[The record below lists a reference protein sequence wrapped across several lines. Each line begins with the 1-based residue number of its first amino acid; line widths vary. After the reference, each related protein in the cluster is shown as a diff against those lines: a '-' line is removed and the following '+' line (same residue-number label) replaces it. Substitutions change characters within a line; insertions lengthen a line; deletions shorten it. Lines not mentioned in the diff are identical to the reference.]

1 MLKTLKKNKKYI
13 IIVAIILVIL
23 AIFYM
28 TKLKL
33 KKSKTPDTDKAVP
46 TETQSPSNKNNNNVG
61 YNITNTHV
69 NILSD
74 DGKIV
79 YTYEIKYL
87 KPKVLQRAKIYGR
100 SLKKF
105 EQEMS
110 KPYNYWMDLI
120 FIEYNIDKNLSNKEK
135 YCKLRSLTGNCNI
148 LKNDCPIECVNE
160 ETE

>member
-1 MLKTLKKNKKYI
+1 MFKTLKKNKKYI
-13 IIVAIILVIL
+13 LIAAIILIIF

-33 KKSKTPDTDKAVP
+33 KKSKTPDTDKPA
-46 TETQSPSNKNNNNVG
+46 ETRSQSNEKQNSPG
-61 YNITNTHV
+61 YNITKTHV
-69 NILSD
+69 NMVSN
-74 DGKIV
+74 DGRIMA
-79 YTYEIKYL
+79 TYEIKFL
-87 KPKVLQRAKIYGR
+87 KPELLQRAKVYGK

-105 EQEMS
+105 EKEMS

-135 YCKLRSLTGNCNI
+135 YCKLRNLTGNCNI
-148 LKNDCPIECVNE
+148 FKNDCPDECVNE